1 MHKADLTP
9 DATHLL
15 VGDYNT
21 AKYRHVARERPDVGV
36 MAPGWV
42 DAVMELWTR
51 DATIDFAALEAAWRL
66 KTFET
71 DGGEVDLETGELSER
86 GRLLCCLTGFDDGA
100 CPSRSLCLVVLEMAN
115 GQAAGEA
122 AVC

>member
-1 MHKADLTP
+1 VHKADLTP

-21 AKYRHVARERPDVGV
+21 AKYRHVARERPDVAV

-51 DATIDFAALEAAWRL
+51 DAAIDFAALEAAWRL

-71 DGGEVDLETGELSER
+71 DGGEEDPETGQLGER
-86 GRLLCCLTGFDDGA
+86 GRLSCCLSGFEDGA
-100 CPSRSLCLVVLEMAN
+100 YPFPYPASRYQRESSVGYRLT
-115 GQAAGEA
+115 
-122 AVC
+122 